1 MKRILF
7 MTVGTAIGE
16 DADKKIESLAHG
28 LLVCIEHYKPDHIVF
43 FGSEDS
49 RKTIKEIERQ
59 HKSQYNKE
67 LSSYEFIQFT
77 SIDDFDSCFQL
88 IQNEI
93 YKYSNSEIIIDYT
106 SGTKT
111 MTMSAAIAAV
121 LFHKKLTLISGRRKD
136 GVVLS
141 GTERIVEQS
150 LYSVYD
156 KLLLRRMKESF
167 NNYRYNAA
175 RNYLDEIVL
184 LNGDKTKKYYYNLID
199 SFSLWDRFN
208 HKEAFD
214 KMKQLGKE
222 CSFNKEFLCDL
233 LHKSDKKIEKDLYF
247 LADLLNNAKRRLKEE
262 KFDDAM
268 ARLYRAVELMAQYR
282 LKSAYNLPPH
292 DISLEQLEKLG
303 VSSQRISY
311 FKERKSNG
319 SKVKLGLYDCYLVL
333 DDLNDDLGKM
343 FSSSNK
349 MKDLL
354 KERNESILAHGLK
367 PVKKEKVE
375 ELLDIIIECIDTIFK
390 KGKKF
395 MKLMELSKFPKL
407 MVD

>member
-1 MKRILF
+1 

-49 RKTIKEIERQ
+49 CKTIKEIERQ

-150 LYSVYD
+150 LYSLYD

-184 LNGDKTKKYYYNLID
+184 LNGDKTKEYYYNLID
-199 SFSLWDRFN
+199 S
-208 HKEAFD
+208 
-214 KMKQLGKE
+214 
-222 CSFNKEFLCDL
+222 
-233 LHKSDKKIEKDLYF
+233 Y
-247 LADLLNNAKRRLKEE
+247 
-262 KFDDAM
+262 
-268 ARLYRAVELMAQYR
+268 
-282 LKSAYNLPPH
+282 
-292 DISLEQLEKLG
+292 
-303 VSSQRISY
+303 
-311 FKERKSNG
+311 
-319 SKVKLGLYDCYLVL
+319 
-333 DDLNDDLGKM
+333 
-343 FSSSNK
+343 
-349 MKDLL
+349 
-354 KERNESILAHGLK
+354 
-367 PVKKEKVE
+367 
-375 ELLDIIIECIDTIFK
+375 
-390 KGKKF
+390 
-395 MKLMELSKFPKL
+395 
-407 MVD
+407 